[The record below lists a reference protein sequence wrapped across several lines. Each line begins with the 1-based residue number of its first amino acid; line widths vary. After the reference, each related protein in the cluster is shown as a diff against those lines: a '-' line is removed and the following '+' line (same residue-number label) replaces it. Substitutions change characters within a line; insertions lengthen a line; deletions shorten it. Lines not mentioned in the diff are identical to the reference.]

1 MSPRPDAALSRVADA
16 APVFAA
22 LGDPTRL
29 KLVTRLCRGG
39 PASIARLT
47 EGAGVSRQAVSKHLQ
62 ALTDAHL
69 VRSTR
74 LGREQI
80 YELDPRRLAVA
91 RQCLELISREWD
103 AVLGRLQAFVETPDR
118 R

>member
-1 MSPRPDAALSRVADA
+1 MSPRRSAALAAVVHA

-29 KLVTRLCRGG
+29 ALVTRLCGGG

-47 EGAGVSRQAVSKHLQ
+47 DGAGVSRQAVSKHLRALEQ
-62 ALTDAHL
+62 ADL
-69 VRSTR
+69 VRCTR

-80 YELDPRRLAVA
+80 YALEPRRLAAA
-91 RQCLELISREWD
+91 RQCLERISSDWD
-103 AVLGRLQAFVETPDR
+103 LALGRLKALVEDGGA
-118 R
+118 

>member
-1 MSPRPDAALSRVADA
+1 MSRSRSAALARVADA

-29 KLVTRLCRGG
+29 ALVARLCGGG

-47 EGAGVSRQAVSKHLQ
+47 DGAGVSRQAVSKHLR
-62 ALTDAHL
+62 ALADADL
-69 VRSTR
+69 VRCTR

-80 YELDPRRLAVA
+80 YEVDPRRLGAA
-91 RQCLELISREWD
+91 RQYLERISREWD
-103 AVLGRLQAFVETPDR
+103 LALARLKAFVEAGDA
-118 R
+118 

>member
-1 MSPRPDAALSRVADA
+1 MSPRRSAALTAVVNA

-29 KLVTRLCRGG
+29 ALVTRLCGGG

-47 EGAGVSRQAVSKHLQ
+47 DGAGVSRQAVSKHLRALAQ
-62 ALTDAHL
+62 ADL
-69 VRSTR
+69 VRCRR

-80 YELDPRRLAVA
+80 YALEPRRLKTA
-91 RQCLELISREWD
+91 RRCLERISRD
-103 AVLGRLQAFVETPDR
+103 
-118 R
+118 